1 MLSKLL
7 KYELKATARW
17 FLPLYIAL
25 IVLTLLNKL
34 TMVIDLPDFI
44 VFNILE
50 VLLILFYVLL
60 IVFTTLATM
69 ILLVVRFYKNLH
81 TDEGYLTHTLPVKP
95 STQLNCKILSG
106 CIWTVSS
113 FFMQVIS
120 LFILF
125 VGEGIFTEVADVFV
139 EMGAFLKDAG
149 LFDNAIVTLIIFA
162 ITLLISVFYSLL
174 MMYCSISVGSLF
186 SQHKII
192 GAIVVYFIINFV
204 IQLFSMI
211 LMFIGIE
218 SPFLYDIATVEDFSV
233 EIFNIMN
240 IMMIISCGLTM
251 LCNVVFYFLSH
262 FVISKK
268 LNLD

>member
-1 MLSKLL
+1 MLNKLL

-34 TMVIDLPDFI
+34 TMVIELPDFM
-44 VFNILE
+44 VFNILK
-50 VLLILFYVLL
+50 VLLIIFYV
-60 IVFTTLATM
+60 IIIIFTSIATL
-69 ILLVVRFYKNLH
+69 ILLVVRFYKNLF

-95 STQLNCKILSG
+95 GTQLNCKILSG

-113 FFMQVIS
+113 FFMQIIS

-125 VGEGIFTEVADVFV
+125 VGEGLFSEVADVFI

-149 LFDNAIVTLIIFA
+149 LLDNAIITLVVFA
-162 ITLLISVFYSLL
+162 VTLLISVFYSLL
-174 MMYCSISVGSLF
+174 MMYCSVSVGSLF

-192 GAIVVYFIINFV
+192 GAIVVYFIINFI
-204 IQLFSMI
+204 IQLLSMV
-211 LMFIGIE
+211 LMLVGIN
-218 SPFLYDIATVEDFSV
+218 SPFSYDITTVEDFSV

-240 IMMIISCGLTM
+240 IMMIISCALTM
-251 LCNVVFYFLSH
+251 ICNAIFYFLSH

>member
-1 MLSKLL
+1 MLGKLL

-34 TMVIDLPDFI
+34 TMVIKLPDFI
-44 VFNILE
+44 VFNMLE
-50 VLLILFYVLL
+50 ILLIIFYVLV
-60 IVFTTLATM
+60 IIFTSLATM

-95 STQLNCKILSG
+95 GTHLNCKILSG

-113 FFMQVIS
+113 FFMQIIS

-125 VGEGIFTEVADVFV
+125 VGEGLFTEVFDVFG
-139 EMGAFLKDAG
+139 ELGEYLKAAG
-149 LFDNAIVTLIIFA
+149 LFDNVIVTVIIFA
-162 ITLLISVFYSLL
+162 IAMLVSVFYSLL

-204 IQLFSMI
+204 IQLFSMVI
-211 LMFIGIE
+211 MFIGIE
-218 SPFLYDIATVEDFSV
+218 SPFMNTIIDTENITADFL
-233 EIFNIMN
+233 NYMN
-240 IMMIISCGLTM
+240 IMMAGSIVLTLICCG
-251 LCNVVFYFLSH
+251 VFYFLSH

>member
-1 MLSKLL
+1 MLGKLL

-60 IVFTTLATM
+60 IIFTSLATM
-69 ILLVVRFYKNLH
+69 ILLVVRFYKNLF
-81 TDEGYLTHTLPVKP
+81 TDEGYLTHTLPTKP

-113 FFMQVIS
+113 FFMQIIS
-120 LFILF
+120 LLILF
-125 VGEGIFTEVADVFV
+125 AGEGLFAEVADLFS
-139 EMGAFLKDAG
+139 EMGDFLKAAG

-162 ITLLISVFYSLL
+162 ITLLISLFYSLL
-174 MMYCSISVGSLF
+174 MMYCSVSVGSLF

-204 IQLFSMI
+204 VQLFSMV
-211 LMFIGIE
+211 LMLVGIN
-218 SPFLYDIATVEDFSV
+218 SPFSYDIVTVEDFSV

-240 IMMIISCGLTM
+240 IMMIISAGLTM
-251 LCNVVFYFLSH
+251 ICNTIFYFLSH